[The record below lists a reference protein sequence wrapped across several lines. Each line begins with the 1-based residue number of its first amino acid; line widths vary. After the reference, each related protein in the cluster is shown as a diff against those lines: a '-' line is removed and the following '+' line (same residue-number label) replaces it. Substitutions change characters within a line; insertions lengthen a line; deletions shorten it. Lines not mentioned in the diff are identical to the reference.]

1 MSLKFYAGL
10 HVTDFPVPNLH
21 VTTMFSDL
29 IPTPRLYGGIDNG
42 LAKVIDVQYWKEPD
56 ITVLK
61 LTAPIAVRHYH
72 EYCNLGFKY
81 DHEYI
86 PHATICKG
94 NQKNKYLNL
103 IGEVM
108 TLSDPYVRLFEMK

>member
-1 MSLKFYAGL
+1 MIKFYAGL
-10 HVTDFPVPNLH
+10 HVTDFPVKDLH

-29 IPTPRLYGGIDNG
+29 VPTSRLYGGIESG

-61 LTAPIAVRHYH
+61 LKAPIAVRHYNDYT
-72 EYCNLGFKY
+72 ELGFIY

-86 PHATICKG
+86 PHATLCKG
-94 NQKNKYLNL
+94 NQKNKYLGL

-108 TLSDPYVRLFEMK
+108 TLSDPYVRLFEVK